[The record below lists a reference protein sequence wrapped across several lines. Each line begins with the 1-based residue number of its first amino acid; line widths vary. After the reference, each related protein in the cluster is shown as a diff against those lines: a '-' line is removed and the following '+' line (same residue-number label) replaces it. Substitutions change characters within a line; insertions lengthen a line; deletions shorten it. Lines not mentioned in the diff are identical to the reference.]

1 MPAGYTD
8 DLRNFPFPEGKEVA
22 GLTPV
27 LTSKILTTEEIGWT
41 EAARHFHVLES
52 PERPALLPNGVL

>member
-1 MPAGYTD
+1 MPAGHID
-8 DLRNFPFPEGKEVA
+8 DLRNLVFPAGKEVA

-41 EAARHFHVLES
+41 KAARHFHVLES
-52 PERPALLPNGVL
+52 PDRPAVLQNGVL